1 MCLRLSLQIPKL
13 IQNDFWGDSLETAR
27 FPNGLIGNDFFLR
40 FFCRAL
46 FLYSIFQIF
55 IYLSI
60 KARTKTETSVIF
72 NSFNSFCRFS
82 SASFRFSATEDGL
95 TKKSLIS
102 FGILIQNNQ
111 KMGEKRSHRDLNSD
125 CRIQSPEC

>member
-1 MCLRLSLQIPKL
+1 MRLRLPLHVAKL
-13 IQNDFWGDSLETAR
+13 IQNDFWRDSLEATR
-27 FPNGLIGNDFFLR
+27 FPNGLVGNDFFFR

-46 FLYSIFQIF
+46 FFYSIFQIF

-60 KARTKTETSVIF
+60 KSLTKAETSVIF
-72 NSFNSFCRFS
+72 NSFSSFCRFS

-95 TKKSLIS
+95 TKKSFIS
-102 FGILIQNNQ
+102 FGILNQNNQ
-111 KMGEKRSHRDLNSD
+111 KLGEKRSHRDLNSD

>member
-1 MCLRLSLQIPKL
+1 MCLRLSLHRLKL

-27 FPNGLIGNDFFLR
+27 FPNGLIGNDFFLHL
-40 FFCRAL
+40 FCRAL
-46 FLYSIFQIF
+46 FLYGIFQIF
-55 IYLSI
+55 VYLDI
-60 KARTKTETSVIF
+60 KALAKTETSVIF

-102 FGILIQNNQ
+102 FGILNKTI
-111 KMGEKRSHRDLNSD
+111 KSWEKKGPTE
-125 CRIQSPEC
+125 I

>member
-1 MCLRLSLQIPKL
+1 MRLRLSLHIPKF
-13 IQNDFWGDSLETAR
+13 IQNNLRRDSLETAR
-27 FPNGLIGNDFFLR
+27 FPNGLVGNDFFFH
-40 FFCRAL
+40 FFRRAL

-55 IYLSI
+55 IYLNI
-60 KARTKTETSVIF
+60 KALTKTETSVIF

-102 FGILIQNNQ
+102 FGILSQNNQ
-111 KMGEKRSHRDLNSD
+111 NWEKKGPTE
-125 CRIQSPEC
+125 I